1 MHDRTDAAAPR
12 LLHTREAGVFLG
24 LSPRTLEKFRV
35 TGGGPAYRKLG
46 RRVVYAPD
54 DLQRWADQG
63 TRTST
68 SDPGPQPGRATRRE
82 EDGR

>member
-12 LLHTREAGVFLG
+12 LLHTREAGAFLG
-24 LSPRTLEKFRV
+24 LSPRTLEKLRV

-54 DLQRWADQG
+54 DLRRWADQA

-68 SDPGPQPGRATRRE
+68 SDPGPRAEKGARP
-82 EDGR
+82 

>member
-1 MHDRTDAAAPR
+1 MHDRTSAAAPHY
-12 LLHTREAGVFLG
+12 LHTRAAGDFLG

-46 RRVVYAPD
+46 RRVVYAAA
-54 DLQRWADQG
+54 DLERWAEAR

-68 SDPGPQPGRATRRE
+68 SDPGQVARWSARHG
-82 EDGR
+82 EDR